1 MGENLKIFQPFFK
14 FQHYIFVM
22 QKGGTMEKQFAD
34 KMIEEFQTKFFG
46 FALSKCQNT
55 QEAEELAARITCEAY
70 VTMRQ
75 VEEVYNWEGYLY
87 RIASNVY
94 AKYVQEQKK
103 NDSKA
108 AEALE
113 LPDTYNLEKDLLHKE
128 ELQKIR
134 NEIAWLGKQH
144 REIVILHYFHHKKL
158 GEIAKQ
164 LEIPE
169 GTVKWHLSDAK
180 KQLKKGME
188 QMREKGRLGIEP
200 IRFETKGNMGTPGK
214 LGDTNAFINSKLRD
228 NIVYA
233 AYFEPKTKL
242 EIAEELGVSPVF
254 IEDEVDYLEEYG
266 FLDLMPGQK
275 YRTNVYIEDI
285 PHDVLLKA
293 REIETEI
300 AKQVCDEYV
309 PEVLKYLEN
318 CDRSQ
323 FYIPN
328 DDWNFFLWSM
338 IPMMVFQIG
347 YGEMDWDKMRKRNYL
362 VKRKDGGDYVAIASV
377 YREENYDAI
386 AKHEMVSGPMFRG
399 CEDVNVGSWSLST
412 EYDDREFGWDD
423 NLDSDY
429 SALYRFMRGELPKT
443 EGTLDR
449 YVRLYE
455 RGLLI
460 NVDGKDVVNVIVQRV
475 NHDMKED
482 IVELINKNCLPAS
495 DTFKKKLQVL
505 MKKRVAMEKQYFPQH
520 MHEMLEIYRTVG
532 GINKIKVVDE
542 LLERGILK
550 PLTEQQKKGVMII
563 LYSDF
568 LPVKDNS

>member
-1 MGENLKIFQPFFK
+1 
-14 FQHYIFVM
+14 
-22 QKGGTMEKQFAD
+22 MEKQFAD
-34 KMIEEFQTKFFG
+34 KMIEQFQTKFFG
-46 FALSKCQNT
+46 FALSKCQNM

-75 VEEVYNWEGYLY
+75 VEDVYNWEGYLY
-87 RIASNVY
+87 RIAWNVY

-103 NDSKA
+103 NDSKEF
-108 AEALE
+108 EALE
-113 LPDTYNLEKDLLHKE
+113 LSDEFDFEKDLWHKD

-134 NEIAWLGKQH
+134 NEIAWLGKRH
-144 REIVILHYFHHKKL
+144 REIVVSHYYHNKKL

-180 KQLKKGME
+180 KQLKKGMG

-200 IRFETKGNMGTPGK
+200 ITLGTKGNMGTPGSM
-214 LGDTNAFINSKLRD
+214 GDTNAFVNSKLRE

-242 EIAEELGVSPVF
+242 AIAEELGVSPVF

-266 FLDLMPGQK
+266 FLELMPGQK
-275 YRTNVYIEDI
+275 YRTNIFIEDI
-285 PHDVLLKA
+285 PYEILLKT
-293 REIETEI
+293 REVEVEI
-300 AKQVCDEYV
+300 AKLVCDEYV
-309 PEVLKYLEN
+309 PEILSYLETF
-318 CDRSQ
+318 DRSQ

-347 YGEMDWDKMRKRNYL
+347 YGEMDWERMRKKNYL
-362 VKRKDGGDYVAIASV
+362 VKRKDGGDYVAIATV

-386 AKHEMVSGPMFRG
+386 AKHEMFCGPMFVKS
-399 CEDVNVGSWSLST
+399 EANVGSWSLST
-412 EYDDREFGWDD
+412 EYDDREFGWLD
-423 NLDSDY
+423 NHEADY
-429 SALYRFMRGELPKT
+429 GYLYRFMRGELPKT

-449 YVRLYE
+449 YVRLYD
-455 RGLLI
+455 RGLLV
-460 NVDGKDVVNVIVQRV
+460 NVDGKDEVNVIVKKV
-475 NHDMKED
+475 NMD
-482 IVELINKNCLPAS
+482 IENQLLEIINKKCLPAS
-495 DTFKKKLQVL
+495 DMFKKKLHALVQ
-505 MKKRVAMEKQYFPQH
+505 KRITMEKQYFPKH

-532 GINKIKVVDE
+532 GINKIKVIDE

-550 PLTEQQKKGVMII
+550 PLTERQKKGVMVI
-563 LYSDF
+563 LYTDF
-568 LPVKDNS
+568 LPVKDES